1 MTVSVTTEHIPD
13 RLPNQ
18 DEALVLFAMRRN
30 DPENPTGS
38 PDPDL
43 GTQLSSVQ
51 NGTVLRDMCLAL
63 GFDPEQSYV
72 TVAGVT
78 DVEQGGAVT
87 IAQLVA
93 LQNQPSE

>member
-51 NGTVLRDMCLAL
+51 NGTAPRDMCLAL

-78 DVEQGGAVT
+78 DVEQGGAIT

-93 LQNQPSE
+93 LQTPPSE